1 MGTQNQ
7 VALDQRI
14 KRGYIGAIDSIQI
27 IGPFNFNDAH
37 LDAIADQV
45 LVEGKKILAFDLSK
59 STYVTSPGVASVIKV
74 LKKVRAI
81 QGELF
86 ISGAT
91 EDMIDV
97 LRLANIDDFI
107 RFR

>member
-1 MGTQNQ
+1 
-7 VALDQRI
+7 
-14 KRGYIGAIDSIQI
+14 
-27 IGPFNFNDAH
+27 
-37 LDAIADQV
+37 